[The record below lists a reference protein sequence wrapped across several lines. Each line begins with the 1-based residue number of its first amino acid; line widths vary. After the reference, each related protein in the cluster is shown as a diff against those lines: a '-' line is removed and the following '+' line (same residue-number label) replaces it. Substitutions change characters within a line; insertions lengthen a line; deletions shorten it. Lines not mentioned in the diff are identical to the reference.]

1 MLDDSNFENGDGE
14 GKGADL
20 FPETRQRLRESFSV
34 YKRYG
39 SLKNRGD
46 GAEMCRTRAGVGL
59 NVERRAAR

>member
-1 MLDDSNFENGDGE
+1 MLDDLNFESGDGE

-34 YKRYG
+34 YKF
-39 SLKNRGD
+39 KNRGG